1 MSDYNI
7 DIDEVRDYLQDK
19 LSSQRKQEI
28 DKMIASD
35 PEYAREFT
43 EQKELVESMTMFY
56 RGKLKQRLKEEDQA
70 KRPAQG
76 KSASI
81 DKRRWWAM
89 VASLA
94 LIAVSG
100 YLLFF
105 SDPSSQELFDEHYKP
120 YYNVLSSGERSG
132 EITEM
137 DAMSLYERG
146 RYQEAIIAFHEEIK
160 DPSSQ
165 TALVFYLG
173 LSYLATDQPLK
184 AIEKIEKVISGPA
197 TVLQEPAQ
205 WYLGLA
211 YLKAEDIENAKRL
224 FNEIQN
230 SGGAYQDQSS
240 EILDQLP

>member
-1 MSDYNI
+1 VSDYNI

-43 EQKELVESMTMFY
+43 QQKELVESMTVFY
-56 RGKLKQRLKEEDQA
+56 RGKLKQKLKAEDQA
-70 KRPAQG
+70 KRPKQVR
-76 KSASI
+76 SASI
-81 DKRRWWAM
+81 SKRRWWAM
-89 VASLA
+89 AASVV

-105 SDPSSQELFDEHYKP
+105 SDPSSQELFDEYYRP
-120 YYNVLSSGERSG
+120 YYNVLTSGERSG
-132 EITEM
+132 EKTEM

-146 RYQEAIIAFHEEIK
+146 RYQEAITAFQEEIK

-173 LSYLATDQPLK
+173 LSYLAADQPLK
-184 AIEKIEKVISGPA
+184 AIENIEKVISGPA
-197 TVLQEPAQ
+197 SVLQEPAQ

-211 YLKAEDIENAKRL
+211 YLKAEDIENAQRV
-224 FNEIQN
+224 FREIQN
-230 SGGAYQDQSS
+230 TSGSYQDQSS